1 MRMLL
6 ANVTSLP
13 NVTASSD
20 TVEAEPPRIFPLP
33 YLLTFVGY
41 CMVLLI
47 DKVLA
52 GHYSHN
58 HERLATGGAPC
69 PEHPINPPVCNEH
82 HHSVHHEHIE
92 IPQSLPDCK
101 VDGK

>member
-1 MRMLL
+1 MHRLL
-6 ANVTSLP
+6 ANG
-13 NVTASSD
+13 TAVIHGD
-20 TVEAEPPRIFPLP
+20 DHEHGDEHEAEPPRIFPLP

-58 HERLATGGAPC
+58 HERLATGGAPR
-69 PEHPINPPVCNEH
+69 PEHPINPPVCN
-82 HHSVHHEHIE
+82 
-92 IPQSLPDCK
+92 
-101 VDGK
+101 